1 MKKNIIFIFLILF
14 IVIFNF
20 GADVTINEMKSRHLF
35 SDSLD
40 LLFDNNKYE
49 AKLKLNEALSGEV
62 YIEDIPKFLYYSA
75 KLDLQLGQIDK
86 AKESL
91 NNILLFS
98 AFNEDVETL
107 SKFVDS
113 VEEYSLSNFSTP
125 NFINLFNVE
134 GNKETFERFYTVTD
148 SEVLNSGVYI
158 LDSQN
163 KLIFKQSNDNSE
175 KWIKLD
181 KKYDYYSLSSDSKLD
196 RIYLGTSEG
205 LMYFNSYGPG
215 ISGVASDMTEVESS
229 EGTPVF
235 LVKGFDFISYGVD
248 SAGRIIGYNPSE
260 NSLNIVGFDGSML
273 QKKTFNYN
281 NMFVSGTVWRNYV
294 YLLEY
299 YSKSLYVYNIITND
313 VEKIIKLP
321 YANYL
326 DIDILPW
333 GYPVLSSIENGIEI
347 YDLKTEK
354 PEKYDFEDKNMN
366 IFRGNIKIKY
376 GIMLMNDSVNFK
388 VYVNRINSKNNF
400 NSLNINLYGLLF
412 RKDDLDL
419 KVRFNITDLSG
430 NNIEYLT
437 KNIYVQDSGG
447 RVAFG
452 YQREFSRGDIYFYDS
467 ADSFFETGISQI
479 DNNSFIIVSGNLKK
493 QPEVS
498 QIIPLLMSGSY
509 LFYLSDTGDVNEIL
523 KNIIYTSGG
532 SILITKDKDYIEKY
546 LKASYKVIETINY
559 KLYNPI
565 IEGIKQTKI
574 VLEIGD
580 KKLSDTLYYYT
591 EGVESGR

>member
-366 IFRGNIKIKY
+366 SFRGNIKIKY

>member
-1 MKKNIIFIFLILF
+1 
-14 IVIFNF
+14 
-20 GADVTINEMKSRHLF
+20 MKSRHLF

-281 NMFVSGTVWRNYV
+281 NMF
-294 YLLEY
+294 
-299 YSKSLYVYNIITND
+299 
-313 VEKIIKLP
+313 
-321 YANYL
+321 
-326 DIDILPW
+326 
-333 GYPVLSSIENGIEI
+333 
-347 YDLKTEK
+347 
-354 PEKYDFEDKNMN
+354 
-366 IFRGNIKIKY
+366 
-376 GIMLMNDSVNFK
+376 
-388 VYVNRINSKNNF
+388 
-400 NSLNINLYGLLF
+400 
-412 RKDDLDL
+412 
-419 KVRFNITDLSG
+419 
-430 NNIEYLT
+430 
-437 KNIYVQDSGG
+437 
-447 RVAFG
+447 
-452 YQREFSRGDIYFYDS
+452 
-467 ADSFFETGISQI
+467 
-479 DNNSFIIVSGNLKK
+479 
-493 QPEVS
+493 
-498 QIIPLLMSGSY
+498 
-509 LFYLSDTGDVNEIL
+509 
-523 KNIIYTSGG
+523 
-532 SILITKDKDYIEKY
+532 
-546 LKASYKVIETINY
+546 
-559 KLYNPI
+559 
-565 IEGIKQTKI
+565 
-574 VLEIGD
+574 
-580 KKLSDTLYYYT
+580 
-591 EGVESGR
+591 

>member
-1 MKKNIIFIFLILF
+1 
-14 IVIFNF
+14 
-20 GADVTINEMKSRHLF
+20 
-35 SDSLD
+35 
-40 LLFDNNKYE
+40 
-49 AKLKLNEALSGEV
+49 
-62 YIEDIPKFLYYSA
+62 
-75 KLDLQLGQIDK
+75 
-86 AKESL
+86 
-91 NNILLFS
+91 
-98 AFNEDVETL
+98 
-107 SKFVDS
+107 
-113 VEEYSLSNFSTP
+113 
-125 NFINLFNVE
+125 
-134 GNKETFERFYTVTD
+134 
-148 SEVLNSGVYI
+148 
-158 LDSQN
+158 
-163 KLIFKQSNDNSE
+163 
-175 KWIKLD
+175 
-181 KKYDYYSLSSDSKLD
+181 
-196 RIYLGTSEG
+196 
-205 LMYFNSYGPG
+205 
-215 ISGVASDMTEVESS
+215 
-229 EGTPVF
+229 
-235 LVKGFDFISYGVD
+235 
-248 SAGRIIGYNPSE
+248 
-260 NSLNIVGFDGSML
+260 
-273 QKKTFNYN
+273 
-281 NMFVSGTVWRNYV
+281 V

>member
-49 AKLKLNEALSGEV
+49 AKLKLNKALSGEV

-148 SEVLNSGVYI
+148 SEVLNSEVYI

-196 RIYLGTSEG
+196 RIYLGTSDG

-229 EGTPVF
+229 EGTPTF
-235 LVKGFDFISYGVD
+235 LIKGFDFISYGVD
-248 SAGRIIGYNPSE
+248 SAGRIIVYNPLE

-273 QKKTFNYN
+273 QKKTFSYN

-299 YSKSLYVYNIITND
+299 YSKSLYVYNIITNN

-354 PEKYDFEDKNMN
+354 PEKYDFEDENMN
-366 IFRGNIKIKY
+366 SFRGNIKIKY

-430 NNIEYLT
+430 NNVEYLT

-546 LKASYKVIETINY
+546 LKASYKVVETINY

>member
-1 MKKNIIFIFLILF
+1 
-14 IVIFNF
+14 
-20 GADVTINEMKSRHLF
+20 MKSRHLF

-366 IFRGNIKIKY
+366 SFRGNIKIKY